1 MENELYQVH
10 KAKIVFV
17 SSAISKR

>member
-17 SSAISKR
+17 CSAISKR